1 MFVQRELINTIFNHS
16 HKHDK
21 PGSKYSSSSNVSD
34 TNLCK
39 TWHHNAQM
47 VSSCQNQFLVRVRG
61 SEPVFPLT

>member
-1 MFVQRELINTIFNHS
+1 MTNPVQNTV
-16 HKHDK
+16 
-21 PGSKYSSSSNVSD
+21 PQVNVSD

-47 VSSCQNQFLVRVRG
+47 GSSCQNQFLVRVRG